1 MDILIFSIGIVI
13 FVTYMFFLLRM
24 INRSHKQQEKEQGN
38 YNYKR
43 QIRITKNHESLSK
56 AEKEKGMV
64 IEEKVIRRAKGKSL
78 WRTSEK
84 REIKD
89 RWDS

>member
-1 MDILIFSIGIVI
+1 MDILIFAIGLVI
-13 FVTYMFFLLRM
+13 FVTYMYFLIRM
-24 INRSHKQQEKEQGN
+24 INRAHKQQEKEQGK

-43 QIRITKNHESLSK
+43 QISITKNNEAMSK